1 MFCAA
6 ALAAD
11 LVKPQKAYE
20 VSGIPFFTVAKR
32 GYVPQMVPGLTGALL
47 FSGAQKAE
55 IVTVYEEIF
64 NRADVQAAKR
74 LKKGDPNVTEID
86 REAARRTLEK
96 AAAQFHER
104 LQGLLPGDRKE
115 LIEKMN
121 RAYEEAGLSVKP
133 AEKGS
138 KDPGPKQTA
147 VNDAF
152 VKALEK
158 ILTPEQQQGMAA
170 AAEEEARRAAN
181 VKKVGKV
188 K

>member
-138 KDPGPKQTA
+138 KISDSMQTSI
-147 VNDAF
+147 AF
-152 VKALEK
+152 LKALEK

-170 AAEEEARRAAN
+170 AAEEEARRVAN
-181 VKKVGKV
+181 VKKVGKP